1 MTTCGAS
8 LSQVETRL
16 AAIRGGAPRRSP
28 SVRVLASYSG
38 HTDCNLA
45 TLGFAARVDFDRLL
59 DGTRYQAPFGQSPF
73 AFSRGLA
80 FERMIQEHGYAA
92 TLNLLRTKMQFAVE
106 DARIANLRNAY
117 PKNAEGMRLR
127 ANQTKLLVRQ
137 LVSGDPAAPNLIDG
151 AVLQTLVGGIPARF
165 EADALAARFGGPIHA
180 GEVKSFPVV
189 DGRADQDKLAA
200 ALDQVSIYIL
210 LTKQLVEEVGGDADT
225 VSAVALLI
233 TPMNVGLTP
242 TLSVQDVSKRIAR
255 IQRLLAG
262 IPDVPSIADSVPQ
275 GVTFAT
281 VADPKADETRRVDAL
296 HELAERL
303 GTVYSAGCLSTCGNA
318 LFCRERAFRAGQPCV
333 LGPQATRL
341 LPGIETLQRAAE
353 LTAGAPPSQTEAAVA
368 PQLERAGRL
377 YDAATRQLRVV
388 QNARGVAV

>member
-1 MTTCGAS
+1 
-8 LSQVETRL
+8 
-16 AAIRGGAPRRSP
+16 
-28 SVRVLASYSG
+28 VRVLASYSG

-73 AFSRGLA
+73 AFSRGLM
-80 FERMIQEHGYAA
+80 FERMIQDHGYAA

-106 DARIANLRNAY
+106 DARIVNLRDAY

-127 ANQTKLLVRQ
+127 ANETKLLVRQ

-151 AVLQTLVGGIPARF
+151 AVLQTLIGGIPARF

-180 GEVKSFPVV
+180 GEVKSFPVI
-189 DGRADQDKLAA
+189 DGRADQEKLAA

-210 LTKQLVEEVGGDADT
+210 LTKQLVEEVGGNADT

-262 IPDVPSIADSVPQ
+262 IPDIPSIAESMPQ
-275 GVTFAT
+275 GVTFAA
-281 VADPKADETRRVDAL
+281 VADSKTDEARRVDAL

-303 GTVYSAGCLSTCGNA
+303 GTVYSPGCLSTCGNA

-333 LGPQATRL
+333 VGPQATRL
-341 LPGIETLQRAAE
+341 LPGIDTLQRAAE

-368 PQLERAGRL
+368 RQLERAGRL
-377 YDAATRQLRVV
+377 YDTATRHLRVF